1 MKNCNA
7 INFCEKQ
14 RTSTIEIFW
23 NIANSGIGGCF
34 STSINRMPITD
45 SFFFIVACYSVAI
58 YTIMRIE
65 SRGST
70 PFILISQRVTPLS
83 LWCHNIGYNIAAS
96 HLVVYICTSII
107 NLFQKKILHF
117 CSSGLT
123 LIFKTAGRKT
133 VSLVVVEPVHA
144 LAIVA
149 EEPVPRVSSIVL
161 RRRPEEGVVR

>member
-1 MKNCNA
+1 M
-7 INFCEKQ
+7 
-14 RTSTIEIFW
+14 
-23 NIANSGIGGCF
+23 
-34 STSINRMPITD
+34 
-45 SFFFIVACYSVAI
+45 
-58 YTIMRIE
+58 
-65 SRGST
+65 
-70 PFILISQRVTPLS
+70 
-83 LWCHNIGYNIAAS
+83 
-96 HLVVYICTSII
+96 VYICTSII

-161 RRRPEEGVVR
+161 RRRPEEGVVREIAETAPADPEAARMGSGYTLPA

>member
-7 INFCEKQ
+7 
-14 RTSTIEIFW
+14 
-23 NIANSGIGGCF
+23 
-34 STSINRMPITD
+34 
-45 SFFFIVACYSVAI
+45 
-58 YTIMRIE
+58 
-65 SRGST
+65 
-70 PFILISQRVTPLS
+70 
-83 LWCHNIGYNIAAS
+83 
-96 HLVVYICTSII
+96 I

-161 RRRPEEGVVR
+161 RRRPEEGVVREIAENAGAGKIVIVNSNNANYTRLGLTTL